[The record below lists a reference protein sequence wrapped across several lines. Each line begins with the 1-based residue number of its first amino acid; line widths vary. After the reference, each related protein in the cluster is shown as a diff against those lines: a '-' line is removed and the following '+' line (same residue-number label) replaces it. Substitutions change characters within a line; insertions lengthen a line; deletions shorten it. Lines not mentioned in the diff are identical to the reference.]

1 MEVSTKRWLCGG
13 ICRYCNDTCQFA
25 GYVGEDEE
33 ENNGCGC
40 QNGSA
45 YTRSGCGCQSGS
57 AYARSGC
64 GCQNGSAYARS
75 GCGCQ
80 NGSAYARS
88 GCGC

>member
-45 YTRSGCGCQSGS
+45 Y
-57 AYARSGC
+57 ARSGC
-64 GCQNGSAYARS
+64 GC
-75 GCGCQ
+75 
-80 NGSAYARS
+80 
-88 GCGC
+88 